1 MKRILTFLVVA
12 AMAAACSPKEQN
24 PYKYTA
30 PEFKNTY
37 KAEIVPLNKS
47 VICSMCSFLEIC
59 DDKLILGIKNIDKG
73 GSIN

>member
-1 MKRILTFLVVA
+1 MKRKIFMACAAVVA
-12 AMAAACSPKEQN
+12 LVWSCTPKSEIL
-24 PYKYTA
+24 YEYCA

-59 DDKLILGIKNIDKG
+59 DDKLILG
-73 GSIN
+73 